1 MLCYNILRLTS
12 PGEVAEGSKAHAWRA
27 CGGHKPPVGSNPTL
41 SARVL
46 VVFGILLKP
55 GQRSRFFDYLIE
67 KKRMEVI
74 KVSLSP
80 KEIEKKISEL
90 VKPIIERNGLELF
103 DVKYKLQS
111 GKWILTIIIDKR
123 DDYVSTRDCELVSYE
138 IEKVLDKEDLIP
150 GRYFLEVASPGLD
163 RPLRTI
169 EDFKRFQGNYAK
181 VKTNKTIRGYIKD
194 VNLETG
200 EIILEVDE
208 KEEIVNFSDI
218 KSANLEV
225 DMF

>member
-1 MLCYNILRLTS
+1 
-12 PGEVAEGSKAHAWRA
+12 
-27 CGGHKPPVGSNPTL
+27 
-41 SARVL
+41 L

-200 EIILEVDE
+200 EIILDVDE